1 MMAGNPRE
9 SRSLPRRRHSF
20 ITPWVVPSQGDKSVQ
35 EMQLHK
41 IFKHKRSFGRSAMTA
56 LLLTGFALVGHA
68 QTINVSTSAE
78 LANAVATANSAGGNR
93 VISIAAGTY
102 TLADTLYVNAP
113 NVTIAG
119 ASGDRTTV
127 VIQGDAMSADA
138 KVKNLIRAA
147 GSNFVL
153 KDLTLQKSGW
163 HLLQVVGE
171 VNAEAP
177 RISNVVFRDAWE
189 QMLKV
194 TIDQANYANHSDNG
208 ILENSLFEYTAGI
221 GPQYY
226 IGGIDVHGGTNWI
239 VRNNTFKAIA
249 SPSNSFAEFA
259 VHFWNHSE
267 DPLVEGNIFVNC
279 DRAIG
284 FGLDSRGNDRGIVR
298 NNMIY
303 HANNGA
309 PFADV
314 AIYLDDSPGTQIYN
328 NTIFTEHS
336 YPRSIEYRFT
346 TTSGVLIVNNLANHP
361 VGSRDGAT
369 GTVGSNNESASAGWF
384 VNRAQGNL
392 HLTSAIAGVVD
403 SGRTVAGLTTDID
416 GVARPQGSGIDIGAD
431 EWGGTA
437 SKIPKA
443 PTNVSAQ

>member
-1 MMAGNPRE
+1 
-9 SRSLPRRRHSF
+9 
-20 ITPWVVPSQGDKSVQ
+20 
-35 EMQLHK
+35 MQLHK
-41 IFKHKRSFGRSAMTA
+41 IFKHRRPFRHSAIA
-56 LLLTGFALVGHA
+56 GLLLTGFALVGHA
-68 QTINVSTSAE
+68 QTINVSTSAQ

-93 VISIAAGTY
+93 VISLAAGTY
-102 TLADTLYVNAP
+102 TLSDTLYVNAP

-127 VIQGDAMSADA
+127 VIQGDAMSASA
-138 KVKNLIRAA
+138 QVKNLVRAA
-147 GSNFVL
+147 GSNFVI

-171 VNAEAP
+171 LNADAP

-194 TIDQANYANHSDNG
+194 TIDQSNYANTSDNG

-226 IGGIDVHGGTNWI
+226 IGGIDVHGGKNWI

-267 DPLVEGNIFVNC
+267 DPLIENNVFVNC

-284 FGLDSRGNDRGIVR
+284 FGLDSRGNTRGIVR

-314 AIYLDDSPGTQIYN
+314 SIYLDDSPGTQIYN
-328 NTIFTEHS
+328 NSIFTEHS

-346 TTSGVLIVNNLANHP
+346 TTNGVLIVNNLANRP

-392 HLTSAIAGVVD
+392 RLTSAVAGVVD
-403 SGRTVAGLTTDID
+403 SGRTVSGLTSDID
-416 GVARPQGSGIDIGAD
+416 GNARPQGSGIDIGAD
-431 EWGGTA
+431 EWGSGA
-437 SKIPKA
+437 PAKKPSP